1 MTNVKHTSLNG
12 GSVLL
17 LQNVEQYVEN
27 LIPKRTELVEEM
39 ENYAKEHVV
48 PIMEL
53 IGIEALLQILRLHQP
68 AHILEIGTAIGY
80 SAIRMAEA
88 LPNAKIVTVERNEDR
103 YKQAQFFINRAEKKE
118 QIKTLFGD
126 ALELQ
131 ADIEQNGPYDA
142 VFIDAAKGQYQ
153 RFFEHYA
160 PLVNKKGIIIS
171 DNILF
176 KGHVGTDLSQIET
189 RRKRS
194 LIKKIDAYNV
204 WLMKHPDFQTT
215 ILPIGDGI
223 AISIKRGD

>member
-1 MTNVKHTSLNG
+1 M
-12 GSVLL
+12 L
-17 LQNVEQYVEN
+17 LQNVEQYVEK

-39 ENYAKEHVV
+39 EAYAKEYVV

-53 IGIEALLQILRLHQP
+53 IGIETLLQILRLHQP
-68 AHILEIGTAIGY
+68 KHILEIGTAIGY

-88 LPNAKIVTVERNEDR
+88 LPNAQIVTVERNETR
-103 YKQAQFFINRAEKKE
+103 YEKAQTFIERANKKE
-118 QIKTLFGD
+118 QITTLFGD
-126 ALELQ
+126 ALELIDEI
-131 ADIEQNGPYDA
+131 ARKGPYDA

-153 RFFEHYA
+153 RFFEHYQ
-160 PLVNKKGIIIS
+160 PLLNKNGIIIS

-176 KGHVGTDLSQIET
+176 KGHVATDLAEIET

-194 LIKKIDAYNV
+194 LIKKIDGYNN
-204 WLMKHPDFQTT
+204 WLMNHPDFYTT

>member
-53 IGIEALLQILRLHQP
+53 IGIETLLQILRLHQP

-88 LPNAKIVTVERNEDR
+88 LPNAKIVTIERNEDR
-103 YKQAQFFINRAEKKE
+103 YKQAQLFINRAEKKE

-131 ADIEQNGPYDA
+131 ADIEKNGPYDA

-160 PLVNKKGIIIS
+160 PLLNKKGIIIS

-176 KGHVGTDLSQIET
+176 KGHVATDLSQIET

-204 WLMKHPDFQTT
+204 WLMEHPDFQTT

>member
-103 YKQAQFFINRAEKKE
+103 YKQAQLFINRAEKKE

>member
-39 ENYAKEHVV
+39 ENYAKEHLV

-103 YKQAQFFINRAEKKE
+103 YKQAQLFINRAEKKE

>member
-39 ENYAKEHVV
+39 ENYAKEHLV

-80 SAIRMAEA
+80 SAIRMAEV

-103 YKQAQFFINRAEKKE
+103 YKQAQLFINRAEKKE